1 MLPLYRSGYGR
12 FGKRLHGVVGE
23 KSGVRGGAMIRMRFL
38 DAADVVGGD
47 AQGTDVGFRGV
58 NLDSRRARP
67 GQLFVAMSGMQ
78 HDGADKLTATDR

>member
-1 MLPLYRSGYGR
+1 
-12 FGKRLHGVVGE
+12 
-23 KSGVRGGAMIRMRFL
+23 MIRMRLL
-38 DAADVVGGD
+38 DAADVVSGEV
-47 AQGTDVGFRGV
+47 QGTDVGFRGV